1 MAFQVKKLKD
11 SFTMKALHRFEALIL
26 PQAEPTSPV
35 SSVRILADGLS
46 IEQTAG
52 TCGCGNAGM
61 YVRVHGDQLIAEL
74 NRAPW
79 QHPEDGY
86 RVRFTRLGANCY
98 GLSVKRNTGR
108 CSKNPFPRNTRAH
121 SDAVRA
127 VMQHLVANY

>member
-1 MAFQVKKLKD
+1 MR
-11 SFTMKALHRFEALIL
+11 SRF
-26 PQAEPTSPV
+26 PRVV
-35 SSVRILADGLS
+35 SSVGETS
-46 IEQTAG
+46 
-52 TCGCGNAGM
+52 
-61 YVRVHGDQLIAEL
+61 
-74 NRAPW
+74 
-79 QHPEDGY
+79 PEDGY